1 MLYLLARHGVMT
13 REGLLTCMLT
23 VTVLATTGF
32 PYTSTINRHVPNT
45 TGSMAESVRVSK
57 YISVSCCTCRKC
69 LKVPKRLSETMNR
82 RTDNTMVKRKR
93 TKKQRMIYKK
103 GLKIPKR

>member
-1 MLYLLARHGVMT
+1 MLYILARHGVMT

-45 TGSMAESVRVSK
+45 TGSMAESVLLRK
-57 YISVSCCTCRKC
+57 YIRVSCCTCKKS
-69 LKVPKRLSETMNR
+69 LKLPKRLSEAINR

-93 TKKQRMIYKK
+93 TKKQRTIY
-103 GLKIPKR
+103 